1 LNQWLKKLPE
11 YDLQMRGLRTLR
23 HLAAHK
29 EVKPVWRGVKI
40 RAEKAVE
47 IRPKYWQ
54 VTESTLSHQWLL
66 PELDQTDLQKPK
78 SPQLTPGELPSWNTL
93 VGIGNDGAASIFEH
107 GLRQPQAILLAAE
120 RLL

>member
-1 LNQWLKKLPE
+1 MK
-11 YDLQMRGLRTLR
+11 GLRTLR

-29 EVKPVWRGVKI
+29 EIKPAWRGVKI

-47 IRPKYWQ
+47 IRPKYWK

-66 PELDQTDLQKPK
+66 PELDQTDLQTLK

-93 VGIGNDGAASIFEH
+93 VGIHSDGAASILEH
-107 GLRQPQAILLAAE
+107 GLRQAQAILLVAE
-120 RLL
+120 GLF